1 MMIKTIILGTA
12 GSAPTKERR
21 MPSVAITY
29 EGDTLLFDCGE
40 GTQFQMLEH
49 DINPVR
55 VKAIFISHAHGDHTI
70 GIAGLV
76 RTMGMNNRKAPLMI
90 FVPAG
95 DEKVIENL
103 IIFDRAPITYKIIIR
118 GIRSGVVYSGKGY
131 EVSAFKLTHTIP
143 TYGYVFKE
151 KDKRRFNKGLAHRL
165 GIRGS
170 MFATLEKRGN
180 INIGKKRVTLKQVTW
195 EQEGKKVVYAT
206 DTRPTKTTLAAAK
219 NADLLI
225 HESSYKAAEVKL
237 AKMRKHS
244 SAGEVAL
251 LAKKAHAKR
260 LVLTHISARYRT
272 DAELLS
278 DARKVFKNTVVAHD
292 GYALVI

>member
-1 MMIKTIILGTA
+1 MMIKTIVLGTA
-12 GSAPTKERR
+12 GSAPTKTRR
-21 MPSVAITY
+21 MPSVAIIY

-49 DINPVR
+49 NINPLR

-76 RTMGMNNRKAPLMI
+76 RTMGMNNRKAPLLI

-103 IIFDRAPITYKIIIR
+103 IVFDRALITYKIIIK

-131 EVSAFKLTHTIP
+131 EVSAFRLTHTIP

-151 KDKRRFNKGLAHRL
+151 MDKLRFNKELAHKL
-165 GIRGS
+165 GIKGS
-170 MFATLEKRGN
+170 MFATLEARGS
-180 INIGKKRVTLKQVTW
+180 IKIGKRRVTLKQVTW
-195 EQEGKKVVYAT
+195 KQEGKKVVYAT
-206 DTRPTKTTLAAAK
+206 DTRPTQSTLLAAK

-225 HESSYKAAEVKL
+225 HESSYNTAEIKL
-237 AKMRKHS
+237 AKKRKHS

-251 LAKKAHAKR
+251 LARKAHAKR

-272 DAELLS
+272 DAELLR
-278 DARKVFKNTVVAHD
+278 DARKAFKNSVVASD
-292 GYALVI
+292 GYTLVI